1 LKTLNLQVI
10 MMKISIENET
20 QRLRVVVVGIA
31 DDFGGTPKE
40 EECYD
45 PKSRE
50 YVKAGTFPIEKDCI
64 AEVNALVH
72 VFEKY
77 EVEVLRPQNIKELN
91 QIFPRDIAFAI
102 DNKLVISN
110 VIDNRKE
117 EVSAIDEVLNQI
129 AKEDIIRMPKDARAE
144 GGDVILWNNYIFVG
158 YSKKEDFEDYIV
170 ARTNKAGLNFLSAT
184 FLNKNVKGFEL
195 NKSDEDPRENA
206 LHLDCCFQPIG
217 KDMAILYKGGFKN
230 EEDVEFIVNHF
241 GGDNII
247 EISKEEM
254 YNMNANVFSIS
265 ENVIVSEEGFTRL
278 NGELRKRGFIIE
290 TVPYAE
296 IAKMEGLLRCSTMP
310 LIRE

>member
-1 LKTLNLQVI
+1 MINI
-10 MMKISIENET
+10 NIENET
-20 QRLRVVVVGIA
+20 QRLRIVVVGIA
-31 DDFGGTPKE
+31 DDFGGTPRE

-50 YVKAGTFPIEKDCI
+50 HVKAGTFPVEKDCI
-64 AEVNALVH
+64 VEVNALVQ

-77 EVEVLRPQNIKELN
+77 AVEVLRPQNIKGLN

-110 VIDNRKE
+110 VIEDRQE
-117 EVSAIDEVLNQI
+117 EILGIVEVLNQI
-129 AKEDIIRMPKDARAE
+129 AEEDIIRMPKYARVE
-144 GGDVILWNNYIFVG
+144 GGDVMPWNEYIFVG
-158 YSKKEDFEDYIV
+158 YSKKEDFEKHIV
-170 ARTNKAGLNFLSAT
+170 ARTNREGLDFLTAT
-184 FLNKNVKGFEL
+184 FINKIVMGFEL
-195 NKSDEDPRENA
+195 NKSDDDPRENA

-230 EEDVEFIVNHF
+230 KEDVEFLVNYF
-241 GGDNII
+241 GVDNII

-265 ENVIVSEEGFTRL
+265 EKVIISEKGFTRL
-278 NGELRKRGFIIE
+278 NESLREKGFIVE
-290 TVPYAE
+290 EVSYAE